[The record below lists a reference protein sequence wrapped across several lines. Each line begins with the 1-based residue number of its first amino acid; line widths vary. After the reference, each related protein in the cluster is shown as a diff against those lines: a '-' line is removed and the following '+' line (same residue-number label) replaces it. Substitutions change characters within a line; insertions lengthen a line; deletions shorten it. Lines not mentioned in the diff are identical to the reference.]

1 MFHNLFYLQYHISR
15 EFTRMEVDKTF
26 SKVDLKEL
34 KRLKKGKKKVK
45 ETKLLAK
52 LEQRKSLLEAAKPVP
67 KNLLSVEALA
77 RDKGRRYTVSVAVP
91 GSILDN
97 AQTPELR

>member
-1 MFHNLFYLQYHISR
+1 
-15 EFTRMEVDKTF
+15 MEVDNKTY

-34 KRLKKGKKKVK
+34 KRLKKEKKKVK